1 MIVLVLST
9 NLELR
14 LFEILFWCG
23 SILFAELSLP
33 FDLDLS
39 DNGFPLS
46 LSCLP
51 LPDEIRDFE
60 HHMRAFPSQT
70 FIAKPSRGRGGD
82 GTSTESEEG
91 KKGQAEE

>member
-1 MIVLVLST
+1 
-9 NLELR
+9 

-51 LPDEIRDFE
+51 LPDEIRDIDPLLADNF
-60 HHMRAFPSQT
+60 S
-70 FIAKPSRGRGGD
+70 
-82 GTSTESEEG
+82 
-91 KKGQAEE
+91 